1 MAYYIGIDGGG
12 TKTEAAV
19 CGEDAHRRVAPLVG
33 GPTNPYAN
41 GRDNA
46 LHELTGLLD
55 RVFRQPELDGGACA
69 GVCLGIAGVAT
80 PEERAALTAGLQ
92 EYQRQS
98 GRVFPF
104 SIRSEMEISLMAALD
119 QPVGIAAISGTGSI
133 SAGYTADGRA
143 FRAGGWGHLLGDEGS
158 GYRIGLLTL
167 QAAMRSHDRVY
178 PPTAITEA
186 VKARL
191 GLTEVTELK
200 TYIYQAHIT
209 KRDIAA
215 FAELCIQASAAGDA
229 IASEI
234 LRGQA
239 TELAD
244 TTAALMRQ
252 EASFGD
258 ADVVTIG
265 SIFKHGRLFRA
276 QFLRRLTSLYPQLRF
291 HEPTRSPA
299 EGAALLA
306 RLTWPAASAADGEQ
320 FQGGTRCSD

>member
-12 TKTEAAV
+12 TKTEAAIY
-19 CGEDAHRRVAPLVG
+19 GANAEWLLPPLVG

-41 GRDNA
+41 GRENA
-46 LHELTGLLD
+46 LSELIGLLD
-55 RVFRQPELDGGACA
+55 RIHGHPGLAGADCA
-69 GVCLGIAGVAT
+69 GVCLGIAGIAT
-80 PEERAALTAGLQ
+80 PEERSWLTASLQ
-92 EYQRQS
+92 QYQQQR
-98 GRVFPF
+98 GRAFPAA
-104 SIRSEMEISLMAALD
+104 IRSEMEISLMAALD
-119 QPVGIAAISGTGSI
+119 RPVGIVAISGTGSI
-133 SAGYTADGRA
+133 TAGYTEDGRT

-186 VKARL
+186 VKRKL
-191 GLTEVTELK
+191 SLSEITGLK
-200 TYIYQAHIT
+200 SYIYQADIS

-215 FAELCIQASAAGDA
+215 FAELCIEACAAGDA

-252 EASFGD
+252 EPAFGS

-265 SIFKHGRLFRA
+265 SIFRHGRLFRA
-276 QFLRRLTSLYPQLRF
+276 QYLRRLSGLFPHLRF

-306 RLTWPAASAADGEQ
+306 RDMFSPHPPIV
-320 FQGGTRCSD
+320 